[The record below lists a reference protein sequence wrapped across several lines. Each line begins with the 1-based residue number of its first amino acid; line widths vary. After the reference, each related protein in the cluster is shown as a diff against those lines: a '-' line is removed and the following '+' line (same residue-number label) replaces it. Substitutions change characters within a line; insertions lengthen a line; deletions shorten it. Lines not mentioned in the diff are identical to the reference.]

1 MNQNPIIK
9 TKNLSVVYL
18 LGRPNQTN
26 ALVDANIEIYPGEF
40 IIFFG
45 PSGCGKSTLLY
56 SIAGLERHIQGDII
70 IDGKNLSKFNEDE
83 LDNHR
88 QHIIG
93 MIFQAYY
100 LISSLNV
107 LNNVV
112 LPQFSLN
119 AEKKDREEKALRLL
133 NFFGVEGQKEKY
145 PNELSGGQQQRVAIC
160 RSLMNDPQIILA
172 DEPTGNLDSKS
183 ATDVMKL
190 LAELNEKEKKTI
202 IVVTHSPGG
211 LEYAH
216 RVFYMKD
223 GQIINIQENR
233 KVGQPLKK
241 EVLESNV
248 LADDLELDEKKK
260 KGGRKTTE
268 ALVASS
274 EGEHMLADIKAR
286 EIITEALTNLSTH
299 ELDKMVSLVSQM
311 ITKGSEQKE
320 FDLLKYLDDGVT
332 KGGLGFD
339 TRTAH
344 HITEKI
350 KQVVDEIQEL
360 HGAEEKARRAFS
372 YDISPEI
379 TSIRHY
385 IFEQFDIQLRDHD
398 AIINFDNLMRE
409 RLSGDIDEKG
419 VSVRLNMRVEEGG
432 VGLDKR
438 VVHKIAKRVELLV
451 LGKI

>member
-1 MNQNPIIK
+1 M
-9 TKNLSVVYL
+9 
-18 LGRPNQTN
+18 
-26 ALVDANIEIYPGEF
+26 
-40 IIFFG
+40 
-45 PSGCGKSTLLY
+45 
-56 SIAGLERHIQGDII
+56 
-70 IDGKNLSKFNEDE
+70 
-83 LDNHR
+83 
-88 QHIIG
+88 
-93 MIFQAYY
+93 
-100 LISSLNV
+100 
-107 LNNVV
+107 
-112 LPQFSLN
+112 
-119 AEKKDREEKALRLL
+119 
-133 NFFGVEGQKEKY
+133 
-145 PNELSGGQQQRVAIC
+145 
-160 RSLMNDPQIILA
+160 
-172 DEPTGNLDSKS
+172 
-183 ATDVMKL
+183 MKL